1 MKAMRSVTK
10 ATGSSSKPWKRFFV
24 KDGRLRPIW
33 RLTLFLPLITLVYI
47 HRQLLALVVVLV
59 FLRHLDKRSILSLG
73 FSLHRGWLTNIGIGL
88 LLGAGL
94 MGMIF
99 FIEIIFG
106 WIDVKG
112 FAWETRPDFTNA
124 LTGAIL
130 HMLFVAVSEE
140 TIFRGYILQ
149 NLEESFGTRTAVIVS
164 SILFGALHLLNP
176 TATEWAN
183 YVIPFTITLA
193 GVMFA
198 VAYLA
203 HRSLWLPIA
212 LHFSWNICLY
222 DIFGLAG
229 APANSATFLITDV
242 KGPAFWVGLPHTA
255 FGPEAGMLSVIAI
268 LLGILLLWL
277 LWRYKGSGMIA
288 QQSAGADILRPTA
301 LVCEKATKRQGPKRW
316 MSPLL
321 TVPLVAS

>member
-1 MKAMRSVTK
+1 LKEMPTMTK
-10 ATGSSSKPWKRFFV
+10 ETGSSSKPWKRFFV

-33 RLTLFLPLITLVYI
+33 RLTLFLPLITLVYM
-47 HRQLLALVVVLV
+47 HRQLLGLVVVLV

-88 LLGAGL
+88 LLGANL
-94 MGMIF
+94 MGTILL
-99 FIEIIFG
+99 IEFVFG

-112 FAWETRPDFTNA
+112 FAWETRTGFANA
-124 LTGAIL
+124 LTVAIVS
-130 HMLFVAVSEE
+130 MLFVAVSEE

-149 NLEESFGTRTAVIVS
+149 NLEECFGTRTAVIVS
-164 SILFGALHLLNP
+164 SILFGAFHLLNP
-176 TATEWAN
+176 TATEWAK

-229 APANSATFLITDV
+229 APANSATFLVTDV

-255 FGPEAGMLSVIAI
+255 FGPEAGMLSVIAM
-268 LLGILLLWL
+268 LLGIVSVRLLC
-277 LWRYKGSGMIA
+277 RYKDSGKTA
-288 QQSAGADILRPTA
+288 QQTAGAD
-301 LVCEKATKRQGPKRW
+301 KAAQP
-316 MSPLL
+316 
-321 TVPLVAS
+321 